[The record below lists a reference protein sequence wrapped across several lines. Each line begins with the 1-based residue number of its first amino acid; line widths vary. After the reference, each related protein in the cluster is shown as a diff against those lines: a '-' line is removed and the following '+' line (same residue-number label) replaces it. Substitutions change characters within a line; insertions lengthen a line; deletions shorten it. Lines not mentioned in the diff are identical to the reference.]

1 MGETPDLAE
10 KHPWNHGWG
19 TFGALLSARTGSLG
33 MGTSLLEKADLNAGY
48 PKGNGFW
55 DSLSA
60 GTKLF
65 GVQPLPQGLPDPQPP
80 LPSAWNIP
88 KKGSMLASA
97 PKECRSHSPL
107 HGRSSC
113 SSRRRC
119 RRGKS
124 LISFF
129 QHEGK
134 AQSIKIWSR
143 SAGGSLGW
151 EHMEPAPPGTPG
163 WAWKCL
169 NHPKVR
175 RGNRAQPVWGAR
187 STPRWLKD
195 KKAAKFP
202 FPERKSI
209 AGVSEIPPGLGRAP
223 EGRNPPFLLGSAP
236 KHHWIPREERNPL
249 NLQQRSRKA
258 LQAAQIVFVAVEHPG
273 QGMVVNSR
281 IMESQV
287 ARTIRERLFTR
298 ARGDRTG
305 GNGF

>member
-1 MGETPDLAE
+1 
-10 KHPWNHGWG
+10 
-19 TFGALLSARTGSLG
+19 
-33 MGTSLLEKADLNAGY
+33 
-48 PKGNGFW
+48 
-55 DSLSA
+55 
-60 GTKLF
+60 
-65 GVQPLPQGLPDPQPP
+65 
-80 LPSAWNIP
+80 
-88 KKGSMLASA
+88 MLASA

-134 AQSIKIWSR
+134 AQSSKIWSR

-169 NHPKVR
+169 NHPEVR

-187 STPRWLKD
+187 STLRWLKD

-249 NLQQRSRKA
+249 NSQQRSGILGSCDSIPQNLDFIANVGINLSLRPFP
-258 LQAAQIVFVAVEHPG
+258 AQGTCKSLRFREELA
-273 QGMVVNSR
+273 QGLPLVM
-281 IMESQV
+281 
-287 ARTIRERLFTR
+287 LP
-298 ARGDRTG
+298 
-305 GNGF
+305 